1 MLLEAKYII
10 CVGMFSFYFQVLHF
24 TQITNQKWGATTT
37 HKLGRTTTRF
47 KKNGNSQHI
56 PIMSH
61 V

>member
-10 CVGMFSFYFQVLHF
+10 SMGMFSFYFQALHF
-24 TQITNQKWGATTT
+24 TQITNQKWGATT

-47 KKNGNSQHI
+47 KKIGNSQHI